1 MSLLIPSTGKPRVIL
16 GLMTFGP
23 DASAGARITSLDE
36 YNKCLDYFQSQGYN
50 EIDTARVY
58 IGGKQEAFTKE
69 ARWQERGLTL
79 ATKVYPHEP
88 GTHRPEK
95 LRESLETSLRELGTN
110 VSVSMVQ
117 SVGPRSWNRTKYL
130 SCSGFEEH
138 QSDRCSIF
146 VPYSDILEKMC

>member
-23 DASAGARITSLDE
+23 DTSAGARITSLDE

-50 EIDTARVY
+50 EIDTARTY

-79 ATKVYPHEP
+79 ATKVYPREP
-88 GTHRPEK
+88 GTHKPEK
-95 LRESLETSLRELGTN
+95 LRENLETSLRELGTN
-110 VSVSMVQ
+110 VSIPL
-117 SVGPRSWNRTKYL
+117 GRST
-130 SCSGFEEH
+130 
-138 QSDRCSIF
+138 F
-146 VPYSDILEKMC
+146 VEPNI